1 LVVGDVGAIS
11 SAEGDVASTNWD
23 GVGAECLGLG
33 VFADS
38 EEIVESNVAEI
49 GCGTLL
55 GALGW
60 VVPGLLE
67 EVFREGDGDS

>member
-1 LVVGDVGAIS
+1 LVVGNVGAIS
-11 SAEGDVASTNWD
+11 SAESDVTNTDGD
-23 GVGAECLGLG
+23 GVCTEGSGLG

-38 EEIVESNVAEI
+38 EEVVESNVAEI

-55 GALGW
+55 GALLW